1 MISVI
6 IPTHNRSALLDEALS
21 HVYAQTNCKLEV
33 IVVNDIENDD
43 ATQQVVAKY
52 KDIVY
57 IEDATIQG
65 PSNKHIAAMK
75 LAHGDYLYM
84 PDDDDY
90 LTRKSYL
97 SEAEQILNSNSNIA
111 FVAANVD
118 ILNAIDGSIESGRKL
133 RINGLQ
139 KGESYLQTF
148 QEEKPMSVVTAV
160 FRKAIFDKM
169 PERYML
175 DLSDTCLYLYAL
187 LYGDAYI
194 VEESVAAYRVGQQ
207 SVTRQ
212 CPRQNIMRGL
222 KQKEII
228 YKLAREKYGM
238 SNRFW
243 NNQFKMTYSFYTQ
256 SNPLRWNLIYVL
268 GWGII
273 HSHGSLALL
282 HFCSKKIIRQ
292 IISIR

>member
-6 IPTHNRSALLDEALS
+6 IPTHNRPTLLDEALS
-21 HVYAQTNCKLEV
+21 HVYAQNNCKLEV
-33 IVVNDIENDD
+33 IVVNDIENDE
-43 ATQQVVAKY
+43 ATQQVVSKY
-52 KDIVY
+52 KDIIY
-57 IEDATIQG
+57 IEDSTIQG
-65 PSNKHIAAMK
+65 PSNKHITGMRRAS
-75 LAHGDYLYM
+75 GEYIYM

-90 LTRKSYL
+90 LTKNDYL
-97 SEAEQILNSNSNIA
+97 SEAEEILNSNTNVA

-118 ILNAIDGSIESGRKL
+118 ILNANDGNIETGRKL

-139 KGESYLQTF
+139 NGESYLQNF
-148 QEEKPMSVVTAV
+148 QEKKPMSVVTAV
-160 FRKAIFDKM
+160 FRKEIFDKM

-187 LYGDAYI
+187 LHGDAYI

-212 CPRQNIMRGL
+212 CPRENIMIGL

-228 YKLAREKYGM
+228 YNLAREKYSM

-243 NNQFKMTYSFYTQ
+243 NNQFKMTYSFYIQ
-256 SNPLRWNLIYVL
+256 SNPSRWNLIYVL

-282 HFCSKKIIRQ
+282 YFCMRKIIRQ
-292 IISIR
+292 MLPY